1 MKNHKVLIFT
11 VIALVVTMLQS
22 VVFAAENKGMDP
34 DRSASLTLDLVT
46 SEEKIAAEGAEV
58 TVYEVAKAVING
70 ESLHY
75 ELTDEFKGKGLDMPL
90 GDIDMPL
97 IEKIVSENNIKGIT
111 KVCDKDGNIVF
122 DGLDKGLYYIKQT
135 STPEDFTSFN
145 PFLSY
150 LPNYEN
156 GEWIYD
162 VKAEPKIVFMSASDL
177 PRYAE
182 LSVKKVWIDDG
193 KTRPAS
199 VTIELKNEDGVY
211 DTVILNADNNWTY
224 QWKKIRT
231 DKKWSVEEK
240 NIPSGYVAS
249 YTSDGFSYTVTN
261 TAASKTEK
269 LAQTG
274 QVNWPI
280 PVFLFAGLLF
290 TGAGLILII
299 KQSKRT

>member
-75 ELTDEFKGKGLDMPL
+75 EVTDEFKGTGLRAPL
-90 GDIDMPL
+90 GDIDIAL
-97 IEKIVSENNIKGIT
+97 IEKAISDNNIRGIT
-111 KVCDKDGNIVF
+111 KECDENGKVVF
-122 DGLDKGLYYIKQT
+122 DGLEKGMYYIKQT
-135 STPEDFTSFN
+135 SAPEDFTLFI

-150 LPNYEN
+150 LPNLEN

-162 VKAEPKIVFMSASDL
+162 VKAEPKIVFMSTNDRA
-177 PRYAE
+177 RYTE

-193 KTRPAS
+193 KNRPAS

-211 DTVILNADNNWTY
+211 DTVVLNADNNWNY
-224 QWKKIRT
+224 QWEKIRT

-261 TAASKTEK
+261 TSASDTVK

-290 TGAGLILII
+290 TGAGVIMII